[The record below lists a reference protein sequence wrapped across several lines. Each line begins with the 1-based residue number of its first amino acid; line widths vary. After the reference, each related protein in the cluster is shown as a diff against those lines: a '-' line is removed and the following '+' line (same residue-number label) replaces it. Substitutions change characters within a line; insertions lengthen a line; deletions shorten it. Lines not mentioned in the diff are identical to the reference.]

1 MTVLINIP
9 ILLVDNYFEA
19 SMKSEFNIFIYSE
32 KFEDTKGVIR
42 SRRPKKDRQY
52 NDKKKKRQKT
62 K

>member
-9 ILLVDNYFEA
+9 ILLIDNYFEA
-19 SMKSEFNIFIYSE
+19 SMKIEFNIFIYSE

-42 SRRPKKDRQY
+42 SRRSKKDRQY